1 MENYIMENYIYT
13 SHRTYIVD
21 VMECDDGM
29 YKLEIH
35 DDNGTYHYP
44 KYFINE
50 GYVQDPRFFNN
61 CDVKDSIA
69 INLTRDDIKKF
80 ITTVKNYCDSAIKG
94 GNYGR
99 L

>member
-21 VMECDDGM
+21 VMECDDGT

-44 KYFINE
+44 KYFI
-50 GYVQDPRFFNN
+50 D
-61 CDVKDSIA
+61 CDVEGITA
-69 INLTRDDIKKF
+69 INLTWDDVQKIL
-80 ITTVKNYCDSAIKG
+80 TAIKEHDD
-94 GNYGR
+94 N
-99 L
+99 